1 MIKRGDL
8 VWLKPEIEDINNLG
22 ENVQNIKRPFL
33 VISNNKNNVHSPTI
47 QIAAVSKKIRKSDYP
62 MHVLLKKE
70 DYDCLRYDSIVLL
83 EQVLTINKKFVQRKE
98 LSLSANDMKK
108 VNKAIYIQM
117 IDESL
122 NIDTLI
128 N

>member
-1 MIKRGDL
+1 M
-8 VWLKPEIEDINNLG
+8 
-22 ENVQNIKRPFL
+22 
-33 VISNNKNNVHSPTI
+33 
-47 QIAAVSKKIRKSDYP
+47 SKKIRKSDYP